1 MNNKE
6 VLQKAQSKK
15 AIIGEMEQAKIHKSN
30 WIVLICA
37 SIVAIFLMIIEGALG
52 HYTAIYAIGTVCFS
66 WASIFYFC
74 QYFVAKRKH
83 FGIFLGAVL
92 ETLGAL
98 TMITLYILF
107 NLGVL

>member
-1 MNNKE
+1 MDNKE

-15 AIIGEMEQAKIHKSN
+15 AIIGEMEQAKVNKSN
-30 WIVLICA
+30 WIALICA
-37 SIVAIFLMIIEGALG
+37 GVVAVALMIVEGALG
-52 HYTAIYAIGTVCFS
+52 HYTAIYAIGAVCFS

-74 QYFVAKRKH
+74 RYFVAKRKH

-107 NLGVL
+107 DV